1 MCKLHVCAL
10 MESPVVSKSPVG
22 VVGEWRGGDKRQV
35 LSTTKPVGVCITVL
49 PFTLRVPH

>member
-1 MCKLHVCAL
+1 MCKLHVYAL

-35 LSTTKPVGVCITVL
+35 PLSQLGSVLVL
-49 PFTLRVPH
+49 PSCHSR